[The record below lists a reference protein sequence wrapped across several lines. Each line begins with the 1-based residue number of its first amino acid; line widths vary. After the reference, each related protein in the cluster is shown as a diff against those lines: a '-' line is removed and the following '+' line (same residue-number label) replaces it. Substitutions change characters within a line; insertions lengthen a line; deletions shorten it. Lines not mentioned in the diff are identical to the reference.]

1 LSFSV
6 NFTAA
11 ILEELD
17 YLNEKK
23 GEDKKNEVRAK
34 ETNENNLKNGGEE
47 QQREKQL
54 IYSCLTPEIQ

>member
-1 LSFSV
+1 LSFSI

-23 GEDKKNEVRAK
+23 EEDKKDEVRAK

-47 QQREKQL
+47 QQRDKQL
-54 IYSCLTPEIQ
+54 IYS